1 MAFVVVVVIV
11 SSSLYALLLMVIS
24 LCAYFLRSFH
34 TGNSFKGI
42 LWPFFLNSHSKM
54 TFQIIAA
61 VVLLLCSGIT
71 AFTTTL
77 SSTCSVY
84 SRSLKLD
91 AVTPNNNNE
100 HNIIQRR
107 TLLTNIA
114 SSTLLFLPN
123 ISNAESIPSVTSSEF
138 DIILKDSAKSVL
150 AVELSGPKS
159 ETALVKLVE

>member
-1 MAFVVVVVIV
+1 
-11 SSSLYALLLMVIS
+11 
-24 LCAYFLRSFH
+24 
-34 TGNSFKGI
+34 
-42 LWPFFLNSHSKM
+42 M

-71 AFTTTL
+71 AFTIT
-77 SSTCSVY
+77 SSSKCSVY

-107 TLLTNIA
+107 TLLINIVSA
-114 SSTLLFLPN
+114 SFLFLPN
-123 ISNAESIPSVTSSEF
+123 MSNAESIPSVTSSEF

>member
-1 MAFVVVVVIV
+1 MRTSCVVFIQETPLRV
-11 SSSLYALLLMVIS
+11 SS
-24 LCAYFLRSFH
+24 
-34 TGNSFKGI
+34 G
-42 LWPFFLNSHSKM
+42 LWPFYLNYHSKM
-54 TFQIIAA
+54 TFQILAA

-71 AFTTTL
+71 AFTIT
-77 SSTCSVY
+77 SSSKCSAY

-91 AVTPNNNNE
+91 AVASNNNNE

-107 TLLTNIA
+107 TLLNNFVSA
-114 SSTLLFLPN
+114 SFLFLPN

>member
-1 MAFVVVVVIV
+1 
-11 SSSLYALLLMVIS
+11 
-24 LCAYFLRSFH
+24 
-34 TGNSFKGI
+34 
-42 LWPFFLNSHSKM
+42 M

-71 AFTTTL
+71 AFTIT
-77 SSTCSVY
+77 SSSKCSVY

-107 TLLTNIA
+107 TLLTNILSA

-138 DIILKDSAKSVL
+138 DVILKDSAKSVL

>member
-1 MAFVVVVVIV
+1 M
-11 SSSLYALLLMVIS
+11 
-24 LCAYFLRSFH
+24 
-34 TGNSFKGI
+34 
-42 LWPFFLNSHSKM
+42 
-54 TFQIIAA
+54 FQIIAA

-71 AFTTTL
+71 AFTTTS

-84 SRSLKLD
+84 SRLSLKLD

-100 HNIIQRR
+100 HNNIIQRR
-107 TLLTNIA
+107 TLLSNIA
-114 SSTLLFLPN
+114 SSTLLFIPN

>member
-1 MAFVVVVVIV
+1 MFAATLSPLDVYFV
-11 SSSLYALLLMVIS
+11 
-24 LCAYFLRSFH
+24 RSFH
-34 TGNSFKGI
+34 TQKTPLRVSSGHWHFS
-42 LWPFFLNSHSKM
+42 LSHSKM

-71 AFTTTL
+71 AFTIT
-77 SSTCSVY
+77 SSSKCSVY

-107 TLLTNIA
+107 TLLTNILSA

>member
-1 MAFVVVVVIV
+1 
-11 SSSLYALLLMVIS
+11 
-24 LCAYFLRSFH
+24 
-34 TGNSFKGI
+34 
-42 LWPFFLNSHSKM
+42 M

-71 AFTTTL
+71 AFTITT
-77 SSTCSVY
+77 SSCSVC
-84 SRSLKLD
+84 SRCSLKLD

>member
-1 MAFVVVVVIV
+1 MPFHFVPLIQDR
-11 SSSLYALLLMVIS
+11 LMTS
-24 LCAYFLRSFH
+24 
-34 TGNSFKGI
+34 
-42 LWPFFLNSHSKM
+42 
-54 TFQIIAA
+54 A
-61 VVLLLCSGIT
+61 VVLLFILLCSGIT
-71 AFTTTL
+71 AFSTIS
-77 SSTCSVY
+77 SSTCSLY
-84 SRSLKLD
+84 SLSLKLD

-100 HNIIQRR
+100 HNNIIQRR
-107 TLLTNIA
+107 TLLTNIVPA

>member
-1 MAFVVVVVIV
+1 M
-11 SSSLYALLLMVIS
+11 
-24 LCAYFLRSFH
+24 
-34 TGNSFKGI
+34 
-42 LWPFFLNSHSKM
+42 
-54 TFQIIAA
+54 FQIIAA
-61 VVLLLCSGIT
+61 VVLLCSTVT
-71 AFTTTL
+71 AFTTTI
-77 SSTCSVY
+77 SSTCSVH

-107 TLLTNIA
+107 TLLTNIVSA

-123 ISNAESIPSVTSSEF
+123 ISNAESIPAVTSSEF
-138 DIILKDSAKSVL
+138 DVILKDSAKSVL

>member
-1 MAFVVVVVIV
+1 
-11 SSSLYALLLMVIS
+11 
-24 LCAYFLRSFH
+24 
-34 TGNSFKGI
+34 
-42 LWPFFLNSHSKM
+42 M
-54 TFQIIAA
+54 TSA
-61 VVLLLCSGIT
+61 VVLILILLCSGIT
-71 AFTTTL
+71 AFTTTT
-77 SSTCSVY
+77 SSKCSVY

-107 TLLTNIA
+107 TLLANMLSA

>member
-1 MAFVVVVVIV
+1 
-11 SSSLYALLLMVIS
+11 
-24 LCAYFLRSFH
+24 
-34 TGNSFKGI
+34 
-42 LWPFFLNSHSKM
+42 M
-54 TFQIIAA
+54 TSA
-61 VVLLLCSGIT
+61 VVLLFILLCSGVT
-71 AFTTTL
+71 AFTTT
-77 SSTCSVY
+77 SSSRCSVY

-100 HNIIQRR
+100 HNIIRR
-107 TLLTNIA
+107 TLLTNIVSA

-159 ETALVKLVE
+159 ETAIVKLVE